1 MILATAVI
9 LGLIASLARHR
20 GDTFNR
26 IAAIPLRSAWLAIL
40 ALILQ
45 WPLLRAPA
53 GPTQDLGLQQALF
66 LISHLLLL
74 VFVWLNRRQL
84 GVLIVGVGVIC
95 NLLVILVNGGF
106 MPITPET
113 LAAINPGSTAEQ
125 WPEGIHYGYS
135 KDVVLAEEDT
145 RLGALSDR
153 LAVPPPFPWPTAFS
167 IGDLVIAAGIVVL
180 LQGVPAKPELAEN
193 ELGSL

>member
-1 MILATAVI
+1 MILVAAVI
-9 LGLIASLARHR
+9 LGLIASFARHR
-20 GDTFNR
+20 GNTFNR
-26 IAAIPLRSAWLAIL
+26 IAAIPLHSAWLVIL

-53 GPTQDLGLQQALF
+53 GPSQFVGLQQALF

-84 GVLIVGVGVIC
+84 GVLLVGVGVIC
-95 NLLVILVNGGF
+95 NLSIILVNGGF

-113 LAAINPGSTAEQ
+113 LVEINPGSTVGQ
-125 WPEGIHYGYS
+125 WPEGFHYGHS
-135 KDVVLAEEDT
+135 KNVILAEEDT
-145 RLGALSDR
+145 RLVALSDR
-153 LAVPPPFPWPTAFS
+153 LVAPPPFPRPTAFS

-180 LQGVPAKPELAEN
+180 LQGEPAKSELAEN
-193 ELGSL
+193 ELSPS